1 MRGRFPLPT
10 ESVHYQKPILTLHEG
25 LQSGTVSHKCR
36 FKGERQA
43 ELEIMSGNLYR
54 LKAQIIHRVRNM
66 GLRKSSLTVSTCGRP
81 RLGQR
86 TSSRVTSNEM
96 KQVGNCW
103 GGFLEARHYFI
114 SGVIL
119 KNTSRNRE
127 LCI

>member
-1 MRGRFPLPT
+1 MRGRFPQPT

-66 GLRKSSLTVSTCGRP
+66 GLRNDGVYVRETATRP
-81 RLGQR
+81 AD
-86 TSSRVTSNEM
+86 
-96 KQVGNCW
+96 
-103 GGFLEARHYFI
+103 FLQ
-114 SGVIL
+114 SDL
-119 KNTSRNRE
+119 Q
-127 LCI
+127 

>member
-10 ESVHYQKPILTLHEG
+10 DHESVHYQKPILTLHEG

-36 FKGERQA
+36 FKGERHA

-54 LKAQIIHRVRNM
+54 LEAQIIHRVRNM

-103 GGFLEARHYFI
+103 GGFLEA
-114 SGVIL
+114 
-119 KNTSRNRE
+119 
-127 LCI
+127 

>member
-1 MRGRFPLPT
+1 MRGRFPLLT

-25 LQSGTVSHKCR
+25 LQSGTVGHKCR
-36 FKGERQA
+36 FKGERHA

-54 LKAQIIHRVRNM
+54 LEAQIIHRVRNM

-103 GGFLEARHYFI
+103 GGFLEA
-114 SGVIL
+114 
-119 KNTSRNRE
+119 
-127 LCI
+127 